1 MSSQARQAPLGKA
14 YIFSLDFFIQL
25 ISLVGTFFMKAWPG
39 SKGCE
44 EEDGP
49 SPCPQEFRDLGH
61 QLSESL
67 VKSGIGPS
75 VGFM

>member
-1 MSSQARQAPLGKA
+1 MFP
-14 YIFSLDFFIQL
+14 LDFFIQL
-25 ISLVGTFFMKAWPG
+25 ISPVGTFFLKAWPG
-39 SKGCE
+39 SKGRE

-49 SPCPQEFRDLGH
+49 SPCPQEFGDLGH

-67 VKSGIGPS
+67 VKSGVEPS